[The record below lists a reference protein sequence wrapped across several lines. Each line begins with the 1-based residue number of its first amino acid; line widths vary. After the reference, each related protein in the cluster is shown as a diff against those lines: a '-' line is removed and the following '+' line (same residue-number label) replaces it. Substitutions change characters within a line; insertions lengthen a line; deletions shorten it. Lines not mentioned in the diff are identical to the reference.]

1 MRPIKYFVLLL
12 ALLGLTVSTSSFAQS
27 EDAETFTGIE
37 EIIVTARKREEPLQE
52 TPVTITALTE
62 EKIQKALK

>member
-1 MRPIKYFVLLL
+1 MRLIKFFVLPL
-12 ALLGLTVSTSSFAQS
+12 ALLGLTVSTNSFAQS

-62 EKIQKALK
+62 ERI